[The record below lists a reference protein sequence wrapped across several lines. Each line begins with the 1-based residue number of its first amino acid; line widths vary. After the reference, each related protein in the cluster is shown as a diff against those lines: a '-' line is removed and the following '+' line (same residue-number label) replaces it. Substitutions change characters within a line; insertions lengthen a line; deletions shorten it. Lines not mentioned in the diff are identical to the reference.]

1 MAKKANTIQENT
13 LTPKQTAI
21 WLIDNTTLT
30 FDQIGKFCNL
40 HPAEVQAIAD
50 GTVAS
55 GMVGESPIMNGE
67 LTQEEIERCE
77 KDENEHLTPVKNTL
91 PKPTK
96 RSKGPKY
103 TPISKRGDK
112 PDAIM
117 YMLKNHSEVTDAQIT
132 KLIGTTKNTIK
143 AIREKTHANISEMKP
158 RHPADLGLCTY
169 VEFEAVVEKAKAAW
183 AKANPEAA
191 KAKEKEAEEKAK
203 QEAEETEQDDSSGFD
218 FSNFLGDMGTG
229 TDK

>member
-30 FDQIGKFCNL
+30 FEQIGKFCTL

-55 GMVGESPIMNGE
+55 GMVGENPIMNGE
-67 LTQEEIERCE
+67 LTKEEIVRCE
-77 KDENEHLTPVKNTL
+77 KDDTAILTAIKTQL

-132 KLIGTTKNTIK
+132 KLIGTTKNTIN
-143 AIREKTHANISEMKP
+143 AIREKTHANIANMKP

-169 VEFEAVVEKAKAAW
+169 VEFEALIEKAKAAY
-183 AKANPEAA
+183 AKAHPEEAKRKAEAEAA
-191 KAKEKEAEEKAK
+191 AAAQAEEDNAPN
-203 QEAEETEQDDSSGFD
+203 EGGFD
-218 FSNFLGDMGTG
+218 FSNFLGESTG
-229 TDK
+229 TDN